1 MPTLLLQ
8 GLPDLSAMVLRCRGR
23 MARPLRQVRHGG
35 QGGGVTA
42 APLNPPALAP
52 ASREP
57 ILILGVPVDPARL
70 EWLEGLALACAA
82 KGITIPQWYALASA
96 KVAE

>member
-1 MPTLLLQ
+1 MT
-8 GLPDLSAMVLRCRGR
+8 
-23 MARPLRQVRHGG
+23 
-35 QGGGVTA
+35 TA
-42 APLNPPALAP
+42 IAS

-57 ILILGVPVDPARL
+57 VLILGVPVDPARL

-96 KVAE
+96 KVTK